1 MHNSEKTSKHCNHLV
16 NVISLRLSH
25 SDHIKRIKLYN
36 AFVIYGGVVQTWTW
50 KSIQNLW
57 AEV

>member
-25 SDHIKRIKLYN
+25 SDHIKRIQLYN
-36 AFVIYGGVVQTWTW
+36 AFVIYIGVVQTWR
-50 KSIQNLW
+50 SIQNFW